1 MAVIPAKAP
10 AKPVGLELKVRAD
23 KSLEIRWQADG
34 SNGGFHVEIRY
45 FDFEGPGIEADHFIE
60 LEVVNKCAVKL
71 AHPEELPF
79 NKAWVVKVAV
89 KASENDL
96 LSDAVEKQV
105 AWDDELSEDE
115 TKTDLAERVS
125 HFQKNDLEPFA
136 QAKGIPKI
144 LVVAAQHHGK
154 SSHVNH
160 LFRCFKCDLN
170 LNDQMD
176 VAPAGKEEKTMSMK
190 SLELPVDSS
199 HMVLVD
205 TPAFP
210 SMNDEMQQK
219 LKVLLS
225 NGVED
230 GVRRQDL
237 VAGKQHS
244 LRKPPHGA
252 IIVVSLC
259 HWRDQ
264 QEEMQVYLQ
273 KMAEAFKNASS
284 GQVAFPYV
292 VAVTFR
298 DEFLKDCQKEIP
310 REELKMQLLALR
322 MQHWRTTCTPSPTT
336 SQVLWEVLATTRR
349 PLIFSPNC
357 SPKRVGRT
365 LHHLSKSFLHLWN
378 HRQHG
383 MSALSFSVCFL
394 QPCAASWNSHELRA
408 RDDLKHQLSWSNQL
422 QNYDSTSF
430 HFTSR
435 FRFSRNAE
443 ESLFKQGQLGP

>member
-1 MAVIPAKAP
+1 MAVMTAKAP
-10 AKPVGLELKVRAD
+10 AKPVDLEVKVRAD

-45 FDFEGPGIEADHFIE
+45 FDFEGPGIEADHLIE
-60 LEVVNKCAVKL
+60 LEDVNKCAVKVV
-71 AHPEELPF
+71 HPQELPL

-105 AWDDELSEDE
+105 AWDDELSEEE
-115 TKTDLAERVS
+115 TKKDLAERVS

-144 LVVAAQHHGK
+144 LVAAAQHHGK

-160 LFRCFKCDLN
+160 LFRCFKCDLK

-237 VAGKQHS
+237 VPGKLNS

-310 REELKMQLLALR
+310 REELENAVAGIKNAALTDHVYSITNYKPGALGSARNNKETFDLLSQLLTKASR
-322 MQHWRTTCTPSPTT
+322 EDTASSIQEFVASVKSSPT
-336 SQVLWEVLATTRR
+336 WY
-349 PLIFSPNC
+349 
-357 SPKRVGRT
+357 VGIVMFC
-365 LHHLSKSFLHLWN
+365 LFLT
-378 HRQHG
+378 
-383 MSALSFSVCFL
+383 ALCRFM
-394 QPCAASWNSHELRA
+394 
-408 RDDLKHQLSWSNQL
+408 K
-422 QNYDSTSF
+422 
-430 HFTSR
+430 FT
-435 FRFSRNAE
+435 
-443 ESLFKQGQLGP
+443 

>member
-1 MAVIPAKAP
+1 MAIIPAKAP
-10 AKPVGLELKVRAD
+10 GKPEGLEVKVRAD
-23 KSLEIRWQADG
+23 KSLEICWQADG

-45 FDFEGPGIEADHFIE
+45 FDFEGGLGVKEDHLIERD
-60 LEVVNKCAVKL
+60 VNECAVKVD
-71 AHPEELPF
+71 HPGEVPL
-79 NKAWVVKVAV
+79 NKAWVVKVALR
-89 KASENDL
+89 ASENDL
-96 LSDAVEKQV
+96 LSDAVQKQV
-105 AWDDELSEDE
+105 AWDDELSEEE
-115 TKTDLAERVS
+115 TKKDLNKRVS
-125 HFQKNDLEPFA
+125 TFQKKDLEPFA

-160 LFRCFKCDLN
+160 LFRCFSGDLR

-190 SLELPVDSS
+190 SVEIPVGSS

-210 SMNDEMQQK
+210 SMNDEMKEK

-225 NGVED
+225 TGMED

-237 VAGKQHS
+237 VPGFQNV

-284 GQVAFPYV
+284 GHVAFPYV

-310 REELKMQLLALR
+310 REELEKAVAGIKTAALTDHVYSITNYKPGALGSARNNKETFDLVSQLLSKAKR
-322 MQHWRTTCTPSPTT
+322 ENTADFRQEFVATVT
-336 SQVLWEVLATTRR
+336 SSLTSCVSLL
-349 PLIFSPNC
+349 
-357 SPKRVGRT
+357 
-365 LHHLSKSFLHLWN
+365 
-378 HRQHG
+378 
-383 MSALSFSVCFL
+383 
-394 QPCAASWNSHELRA
+394 
-408 RDDLKHQLSWSNQL
+408 QL
-422 QNYDSTSF
+422 QLISSLRSLG
-430 HFTSR
+430 SR
-435 FRFSRNAE
+435 LVR
-443 ESLFKQGQLGP
+443 Q

>member
-10 AKPVGLELKVRAD
+10 AKPVGLEVKVRAD

-45 FDFEGPGIEADHFIE
+45 FDFEGPGIEADHLIE
-60 LEVVNKCAVKL
+60 EDVNKCAVKV
-71 AHPEELPF
+71 AHPEELPL
-79 NKAWVVKVAV
+79 NKAWVVKVAL

-105 AWDDELSEDE
+105 AWDDELSEEE
-115 TKTDLAERVS
+115 TKKDLAERVS

-144 LVVAAQHHGK
+144 LVAAAQHHGK

-160 LFRCFKCDLN
+160 LFRCFKCDLK

-225 NGVED
+225 TGVED

-237 VAGKQHS
+237 VPGKLNS
-244 LRKPPHGA
+244 LGKPPHGA

-264 QEEMQVYLQ
+264 QEETQVYLQ

-310 REELKMQLLALR
+310 REELENAVAGIKNAALTDHVYSITNYKPGALGSSRNNKETFNLLSQLLTKASREDTASSIQEFLAFVKS
-322 MQHWRTTCTPSPTT
+322 SPTWY
-336 SQVLWEVLATTRR
+336 VGIIFCLFLA
-349 PLIFSPNC
+349 
-357 SPKRVGRT
+357 
-365 LHHLSKSFLHLWN
+365 
-378 HRQHG
+378 
-383 MSALSFSVCFL
+383 ALCRFM
-394 QPCAASWNSHELRA
+394 
-408 RDDLKHQLSWSNQL
+408 K
-422 QNYDSTSF
+422 
-430 HFTSR
+430 FT
-435 FRFSRNAE
+435 
-443 ESLFKQGQLGP
+443 

>member
-1 MAVIPAKAP
+1 MNVLQTPWPQASPSCVTMAVIPAKAP
-10 AKPVGLELKVRAD
+10 GKPASLDIKVRAD

-34 SNGGFHVEIRY
+34 SNGRFHVEIRY
-45 FDFEGPGIEADHFIE
+45 FDFEGPGIEADHFIA
-60 LEVVNKCAVKL
+60 LEVVNKCAVKVV
-71 AHPEELPF
+71 HPGELPL
-79 NKAWVVKVAV
+79 NKAWVVKVAL

-105 AWDDELSEDE
+105 AWDDELSEEE
-115 TKTDLAERVS
+115 TKTDLAKHVS
-125 HFQKNDLEPFA
+125 RFQKNDLEPFA
-136 QAKGIPKI
+136 KAKGIPKI

-154 SSHVNH
+154 SSHLNH
-160 LFRCFKCDLN
+160 LFRCFKCDLV

-190 SLELPVDSS
+190 SLDVPVGSS
-199 HMVLVD
+199 RMVLVD

-219 LKVLLS
+219 LKTLLS

-237 VAGKQHS
+237 APGRQSS
-244 LRKPPHGA
+244 LKKPPHGA

-273 KMAEAFKNASS
+273 KVAEAFKNASS
-284 GQVAFPYV
+284 GHVAFPYV

-310 REELKMQLLALR
+310 REELENAVAGIKNAALTDHVYSITNYKQRALGSARNNKETFDLLSQLLTKASREDTATSMQEFVASVKSSPIWSVGIVIFCLFLTALCR
-322 MQHWRTTCTPSPTT
+322 FMQ
-336 SQVLWEVLATTRR
+336 
-349 PLIFSPNC
+349 
-357 SPKRVGRT
+357 
-365 LHHLSKSFLHLWN
+365 
-378 HRQHG
+378 
-383 MSALSFSVCFL
+383 
-394 QPCAASWNSHELRA
+394 
-408 RDDLKHQLSWSNQL
+408 
-422 QNYDSTSF
+422 
-430 HFTSR
+430 FT
-435 FRFSRNAE
+435 
-443 ESLFKQGQLGP
+443 

>member
-45 FDFEGPGIEADHFIE
+45 FDFEGPGIEADHLIE
-60 LEVVNKCAVKL
+60 EDVNKCAVKV
-71 AHPEELPF
+71 AHPEELPL
-79 NKAWVVKVAV
+79 NKAWVVKVAL

-105 AWDDELSEDE
+105 AWDDELSEEE

-144 LVVAAQHHGK
+144 LVAAAQHHGK

-160 LFRCFKCDLN
+160 LFRCFKCDLK

-237 VAGKQHS
+237 VPGKLNS

-264 QEEMQVYLQ
+264 QEETQVYLQ

-310 REELKMQLLALR
+310 REELENAVAGIKNAALTDHVYSITNYKPGALGSSRNNKETFNLLSQLLTKASREDTASSIQEFLAFVKS
-322 MQHWRTTCTPSPTT
+322 SPTWY
-336 SQVLWEVLATTRR
+336 VGIIFCLFLA
-349 PLIFSPNC
+349 
-357 SPKRVGRT
+357 
-365 LHHLSKSFLHLWN
+365 
-378 HRQHG
+378 
-383 MSALSFSVCFL
+383 ALCRFM
-394 QPCAASWNSHELRA
+394 
-408 RDDLKHQLSWSNQL
+408 K
-422 QNYDSTSF
+422 
-430 HFTSR
+430 FT
-435 FRFSRNAE
+435 
-443 ESLFKQGQLGP
+443 

>member
-10 AKPVGLELKVRAD
+10 AKPVGLEVKVRAD

-45 FDFEGPGIEADHFIE
+45 FDFEGPGIEADHLIE
-60 LEVVNKCAVKL
+60 EDVNKCAVKL
-71 AHPEELPF
+71 AHPEELPL

-105 AWDDELSEDE
+105 AWDDELSEE
-115 TKTDLAERVS
+115 ESKKDLAERVS

-199 HMVLVD
+199 HMVFVD

-210 SMNDEMQQK
+210 SLNDEMQQK

-237 VAGKQHS
+237 VAGKLNS

-310 REELKMQLLALR
+310 REELENAVAGIKNAALTDHVYSITNYKPGALGSARNNQETFDLLSQLLTKASR
-322 MQHWRTTCTPSPTT
+322 EDTASSIQ
-336 SQVLWEVLATTRR
+336 EFLA
-349 PLIFSPNC
+349 FVKS
-357 SPKRVGRT
+357 SPKCYVGIIFC
-365 LHHLSKSFLHLWN
+365 LFLA
-378 HRQHG
+378 
-383 MSALSFSVCFL
+383 ALCRFM
-394 QPCAASWNSHELRA
+394 
-408 RDDLKHQLSWSNQL
+408 K
-422 QNYDSTSF
+422 
-430 HFTSR
+430 FT
-435 FRFSRNAE
+435 
-443 ESLFKQGQLGP
+443 